1 MIKFQWLDNVN
12 QISWTK
18 FNMHLKICKAPFN
31 IIAFFIFLWI
41 CNLNLY
47 SQSVDTDF
55 KRLVDRV
62 LNKKPTGFSTLDST
76 FYMSK
81 NDTVKMTYLVHKSAE
96 ADYKV
101 GECYALNA
109 LGTFFRNVSYY
120 EDAIQMHTRALRLSR
135 ELKDVEM
142 EVLSLNMLGVVYRR
156 MDAIR
161 SALDYHK
168 EALDLAEAQ
177 SPQSLE
183 IERSIA
189 VSQNSM
195 GNIYLALKQYDLA
208 LEQFQKSLNVE
219 TKLNNRLGLAINN
232 HNIGYAKEKKGQV
245 EEALEYYEKSLVYN
259 NEIDSD
265 IGRIICY
272 NSIGKVYIL
281 QENYTSA
288 KPIIKQALEKAIEVN
303 DQYYI
308 ASSYLNLGLIQL
320 KENHLDSAKINL
332 NKVLSIS
339 QDYNL
344 KASKIEAYN
353 YLSEL
358 HEKNGDLETAL
369 AYYKDHIKLEETVT
383 NERNLQ
389 YVNDLIIKYESEKKN
404 NQIRELANENE
415 IVKLKL
421 AQNKRTLIL
430 SFLGGILI
438 AIILFVLYRQR
449 QLRNEKRIITL
460 EQEMLRNQMNP
471 HFIFNSLNSIKLYII
486 NNEKENAV
494 YYLNKFSKLIRKIL
508 VASTEKEISLEDELE
523 TMALYMNIENMRFS
537 NEITYEVYV
546 DPNINTSL
554 IKVPSLILQ
563 PFLENAIWHGLS
575 TKTSNKEVRL
585 NITKKDNHHVS
596 ISITDNGIGREA
608 SQKIK
613 NDKKLKRQSVGI
625 EITKARLEN
634 FSKNYNDD
642 YTLEIIDLIENGTP
656 SGTKILLNI
665 PTKNSHL
672 KIA

>member
-1 MIKFQWLDNVN
+1 MKRD
-12 QISWTK
+12 T
-18 FNMHLKICKAPFN
+18 LK
-31 IIAFFIFLWI
+31 
-41 CNLNLY
+41 
-47 SQSVDTDF
+47 
-55 KRLVDRV
+55 
-62 LNKKPTGFSTLDST
+62 
-76 FYMSK
+76 MS
-81 NDTVKMTYLVHKSAE
+81 YLVHKSAKSG
-96 ADYKV
+96 YKT

-109 LGTFFRNVSYY
+109 LGTFFRNISHYD
-120 EDAIQMHTRALRLSR
+120 DAITMHTRALRLAR
-135 ELKDVEM
+135 ELEDVEM

-168 EALDLAEAQ
+168 EALDLAETQ
-177 SPQSLE
+177 SPPSLE

-208 LEQFQKSLNVE
+208 LEQFQKSLKIE
-219 TKLNNRLGLAINN
+219 TRLDNRLGLAINN
-232 HNIGYAKEKKGQV
+232 HNIGYAKEKQGLID
-245 EEALEYYEKSLVYN
+245 EALQYYQQSLVYN
-259 NEIDSD
+259 NEINSD
-265 IGRIICY
+265 IGRVICF
-272 NSIGKVYIL
+272 NSIGKIYIV
-281 QENYTSA
+281 QEDYEA
-288 KPIIKQALEKAIEVN
+288 ALPIINQALEKALKVN

-320 KENHLDSAKINL
+320 RKNNLEAAKTSL
-332 NKVLSIS
+332 EKALTIS
-339 QDYNL
+339 EEYNL
-344 KASKIEAYN
+344 KTSKIEAYN

-358 HEKNGDLETAL
+358 FEKTGDLETAL
-369 AYYKDHIKLEETVT
+369 AYYKDHIKLEETVS

-404 NQIRELANENE
+404 NQIKELASENE

-421 AQNKRTLIL
+421 AQNRRTLIL
-430 SFLGGILI
+430 SLLGGVLI

-523 TMALYMNIENMRFS
+523 TMALYMNIENIRFS
-537 NEITYEVYV
+537 NEIEYQV
-546 DPNINTSL
+546 DVAPEINSSI

-575 TKTSNKEVRL
+575 TKPNNKKIHLSIERKDL
-585 NITKKDNHHVS
+585 NHVS
-596 ISITDNGIGREA
+596 ISITDNGIGRDA

-625 EITKARLEN
+625 DITKARLEN
-634 FSKNYNDD
+634 FSKSFNDD
-642 YTLEIIDLIENGTP
+642 YGLEIIDLYEDGRP
-656 SGTKILLNI
+656 SGTTVVLKI
-665 PTKNSHL
+665 PTKN
-672 KIA
+672 